1 MPCLSKRI
9 SVVGG
14 EGIIHLGYLYLNVQG
29 IDDMLGG
36 SEGELL

>member
-1 MPCLSKRI
+1 MSCLSKRI

-14 EGIIHLGYLYLNVQG
+14 IIHLGYLYLYVQG

-36 SEGELL
+36 SKGELL